1 MNMDHS
7 TPVPADDV
15 TPPSAA
21 PSTAVAFEHV
31 SLAFDD
37 HVVLD
42 DVSFTIPKGSMQVIL
57 GASGTG
63 KSVLLKLMLGL
74 MRPDAGTIIVNGERV
89 DNRPEDDLLRIR
101 ADIGMVF
108 QEMALFDSLT
118 VAENVGYRLYED
130 TERPL
135 DAVRQRVQEVLG
147 FVGLGEFIDRMP
159 ATLSGGQRRRV
170 AIARA
175 LASQPS
181 LVLLDDPTTGLD
193 PIIAASVDDEIVKLR
208 DLQQVT
214 LVFVTHQI
222 RDAFYIANHRAL
234 RNGDQITVSPV
245 AADAGASVEFML
257 IHRGRIHFEGS
268 GAELLASQDRYLQ
281 EYLVDTLPPW

>member
-1 MNMDHS
+1 MEHS
-7 TPVPADDV
+7 RQTSAHAV
-15 TPPSAA
+15 TPQAAA
-21 PSTAVAFEHV
+21 PSIALAFENV

-37 HVVLD
+37 HVVLR
-42 DVSFTIPKGSMQVIL
+42 DVSFTVPKGSMRVVL

-63 KSVLLKLMLGL
+63 KSVMLKLILGL
-74 MRPDAGTIIVNGERV
+74 LRPDAGKITVNGQRV
-89 DNRPEDDLLRIR
+89 DDRSEQELLPIR

-118 VAENVGYRLYED
+118 VAENVGYRLYEE
-130 TERPL
+130 TSTPL
-135 DAVRQRVQEVLG
+135 DEVRGRVQEVLG

-193 PIIAASVDDEIVKLR
+193 PIIATTVDDEIVKLR
-208 DLQQVT
+208 DLQRVT

-222 RDAFYIANHRAL
+222 RDAFYIATHRAA
-234 RNGDQITVSPV
+234 RDDGQIRIAAVAG
-245 AADAGASVEFML
+245 AADESVEFMVL
-257 IHRGRIHFEGS
+257 HQGRIHFEGS
-268 GAELLASQDRYLQ
+268 GAELLASEDKYLQ
-281 EYLVDTLPPW
+281 EFLVDTLPPW